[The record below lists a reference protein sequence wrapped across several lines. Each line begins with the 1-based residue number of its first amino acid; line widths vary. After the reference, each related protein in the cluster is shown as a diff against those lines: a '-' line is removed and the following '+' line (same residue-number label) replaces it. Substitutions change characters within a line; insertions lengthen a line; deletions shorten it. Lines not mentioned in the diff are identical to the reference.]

1 MICEKCG
8 SENVYVKDSR
18 PDKYGYRRLRE
29 CAECGYRTT
38 TFEIPKENYM
48 AMLRA
53 EQRYQKVM
61 KWLSEFKLVKQIP
74 DGESDN
80 E

>member
-1 MICEKCG
+1 
-8 SENVYVKDSR
+8 
-18 PDKYGYRRLRE
+18 
-29 CAECGYRTT
+29 
-38 TFEIPKENYM
+38 M

-74 DGESDN
+74 DEEGDN